1 VTKWLDERKRSH
13 REERAHGESRSLEQ
27 RKEAAEKDSSRRHG
41 ESKPLRPRAFTPP
54 KQLLGNQR
62 SPKNGGSSSL
72 AASGASDISSR
83 LKSPQENQKKER
95 EDSILKTEEAERK
108 NNEAVPDKD
117 ENQDSRKLLEE
128 ENMWK
133 RQVMRTLRSR
143 TISTILSGSQIQM
156 RGSDHNPIVL
166 EVKPYL

>member
-1 VTKWLDERKRSH
+1 M
-13 REERAHGESRSLEQ
+13 
-27 RKEAAEKDSSRRHG
+27 
-41 ESKPLRPRAFTPP
+41 
-54 KQLLGNQR
+54 
-62 SPKNGGSSSL
+62 